1 MRFFFAAA
9 AFALAAAGDSAVAAD
24 RTRAIG
30 DAAWLAPDA
39 DVIDFLLR
47 SPGECLRKPESAE
60 VRYLVEVGRAAF
72 RSPLLL
78 GGPAARGGLSCN
90 SCHRDGRD
98 NPDFFLEGL
107 SGASGTA
114 DVTSS
119 LFSKTR
125 DDGAFNPVPIPTL
138 VDASEKTSFGETAQ
152 APSLHAFVSDVI
164 VEEFQGVEPSKTVLA
179 GLAAYVYHLGSDA
192 CPDAPTAASA
202 RRDMEAA
209 ARALSAADSAL
220 TRGDVAAADF
230 LLLAAQR
237 ELANVHERFEGSEKA
252 QSRLESLARSIG
264 AVRPLAGENPGHAQ
278 AVIAEKRVEAQRLA
292 RFLHKRRAKSLY
304 DRAALERRFA
314 EP

>member
-1 MRFFFAAA
+1 MRLFFAAVA
-9 AFALAAAGDSAVAAD
+9 LAFAAADESAVVDD
-24 RTRAIG
+24 RTRNLG
-30 DAAWLAPDA
+30 DAAWLAPEA
-39 DVIDFLLR
+39 DRVDFLLH
-47 SPGECLRKPESAE
+47 SPGECLRNPESAE
-60 VRYLVEVGRAAF
+60 ALYLVEVGRAAF

-107 SGASGTA
+107 SGAPGTA

-138 VDASEKTSFGETAQ
+138 VDASERSSFGERAQ
-152 APSLHAFVSDVI
+152 APSLHAFISGVI
-164 VEEFQGVEPSKTVLA
+164 VEEFQGGEPPETVLA
-179 GLAAYVYHLGSDA
+179 GLAAYVNHLGADA
-192 CPDAPTAASA
+192 CPNEAIAASA
-202 RRDMEAA
+202 RRDMAAA
-209 ARALSAADSAL
+209 ARALSAAESAL
-220 TRGDVAAADF
+220 ARGDGAAADF

-237 ELANVHERFEGSEKA
+237 ELGGVHQRFPENEQA

-264 AVRPLAGENPGHAQ
+264 AVRPLAGENPGQAQ
-278 AVIAEKRVEAQRLA
+278 PIIAEKRVEAQRLA
-292 RFLHKRRAKSLY
+292 RFLQKRRAKSLY